1 MTTAAQHLATL
12 SDAVRNAPPGQLASH
27 LLGVLSEAVSPDYRA
42 AAGVVIDHR
51 GLVSDPLGVIIS
63 TPPPEGRT
71 NDPVDIDTVGV
82 VIEVVEDLTDETL
95 RDAYRRVAS
104 AKALEKR
111 DQKDVVGCQT
121 SGTYGLLIARSSR
134 MAFEDISAV
143 LVELNANT
151 PGIQWLNLICVPE
164 IGLIE
169 YCAQFAGH
177 PKLGAWLPLPAG
189 GFGGD
194 IPPVSL
200 LMVRTPLGA
209 QSISRF
215 FNLLILFLSLFRT
228 TTRLPM
234 DLAAQDSGPGLTLPS
249 KVYQYGPDGE
259 LHDAGATP
267 VRLEMEPDLQITD
280 QAGKPMASIRYIPWQ
295 GRGVVILSGKFP
307 LQPILL
313 FSDAGRKASILSPA
327 PGLQVSHLMDMS
339 EIEFHH
345 MLSEFAGR
353 SNLQV
358 KRASQSWVVHKISD
372 EGTSNPYVARLML
385 GILNFRDVVM
395 ADGFNDRFDSRFEPL
410 SQSLAS
416 VREATRALDT
426 LWREHETAVLS
437 GAAVQR
443 TPGTTRITQSADR
456 DLRRECETL
465 LNAGVRLLK
474 QNMQTLA
481 LELGVGLGFLFMKQN
496 AFAAGLTKLAQT
508 DPVLADYLSEARTDW
523 TERLV
528 LARNAIEHEGWSLP
542 RVTYDAGPAVVRPRE
557 PVVAGSPVT
566 QFADEMC
573 DRLCCFVEDVTC
585 HLLRNRFPDA
595 FDLTEIS
602 EAERDPVNPQRFK
615 VTLKRGGRP
624 PWTPVY
630 AKNSF
635 LTR

>member
-12 SDAVRNAPPGQLASH
+12 SDAVRTAPPGELAPH
-27 LLGVLSEAVSPDYRA
+27 LLGILSEAVGPDYRA
-42 AAGVVIDHR
+42 VSGAAIDHR
-51 GLVSDPLGVIIS
+51 GVVSEPLGVIIS
-63 TPPPEGRT
+63 TTPPKGQ
-71 NDPVDIDTVGV
+71 NDLVDIDTVGV
-82 VIEVVEDLTDETL
+82 VIEVVEELTDQTL
-95 RDAYRRVAS
+95 RDAYRRIAS
-104 AKALEKR
+104 AKALQKR
-111 DQKDVVGCQT
+111 DQEAVVGCQT
-121 SGTYGLLIARSSR
+121 SGTYGLLIARYSR

-143 LVELNANT
+143 LVDLNADT
-151 PGIQWLNLICVPE
+151 PGTQWLNVICVPE
-164 IGLIE
+164 VGLIE

-194 IPPVSL
+194 IPPISL
-200 LMVRTPLGA
+200 LMVRTPLGGR
-209 QSISRF
+209 SISRF

-228 TTRLPM
+228 NTGLPM
-234 DLAAQDSGPGLTLPS
+234 DLAAQDSGPGLILPS

-259 LHDAGATP
+259 LHDAGFAP
-267 VRLEMEPDLQITD
+267 LRLEMEPELQITD
-280 QAGKPMASIRYIPWQ
+280 QAGELTASIRYVPWQ

-307 LQPILL
+307 LQLILL
-313 FSDAGRKASILSPA
+313 FSDAGRKASILRPV
-327 PGLQVSHLMDMS
+327 PELQVSYLIDMS

-345 MLSEFAGR
+345 MLTEFAGR

-385 GILNFRDVVM
+385 GILNLRDVVM
-395 ADGFNDRFDSRFEPL
+395 DHGFNDRFDARFEPL

-426 LWREHETAVLS
+426 LWREHEAAVLS

-443 TPGTTRITQSADR
+443 TLGTTRITQSADR

-474 QNMQTLA
+474 QNTQALA
-481 LELGVGLGFLFMKQN
+481 VELGAGLGFLFMKQN
-496 AFAAGLTKLAQT
+496 AFVAGLTELAKT
-508 DPVLADYLSEARTDW
+508 DYVLADYLSEARADW

-528 LARNAIEHEGWSLP
+528 LARNAIEHESWSLP
-542 RVTYDAGPAVVRPRE
+542 RVTYDASPALVRPRE

-566 QFADEMC
+566 RFADEMC
-573 DRLCCFVEDVTC
+573 DRLCCFVEDVIC

-595 FDLTEIS
+595 FDLTEIPV
-602 EAERDPVNPQRFK
+602 AERDPVNPQRFK
-615 VTLKRGGRP
+615 VTLTRGGRT

-630 AKNSF
+630 TKTSF
-635 LTR
+635 LSR